1 MTTFI
6 LVVDVVPPTP
16 KIAVDPDPVEVHRVG
31 QGEPEPEGFF
41 TSDIVTLYLGV
52 GHGTRPKNSHKVV
65 LCHKAIIL
73 Q

>member
-6 LVVDVVPPTP
+6 IVVDVVPPTP
-16 KIAVDPDPVEVHRVG
+16 KIAVDSDPVEVHRVG

-41 TSDIVTLYLGV
+41 TSGSGSGPGQKIVTRLYFF
-52 GHGTRPKNSHKVV
+52 TM
-65 LCHKAIIL
+65 